1 MKLGNAVVLI
11 TGAAG
16 GLGTATAHRLAVSGA
31 SLLLAD
37 RAHAPLE
44 ALCDRLRQRGTR
56 VCYLAGDIGDAAD
69 RAQLVERARS
79 WNGGINVLVNNA
91 GLSDFAFLPQQEEA
105 RIEALLRINVLAP
118 VLLCRALLPHLAG
131 LPEAHVVNMGSIFG
145 SIGYAGYAP
154 YSASKFALRGFTE
167 AMRREC
173 ADGPVRFHYVAPRAA
188 RTALNSEAVCAMNE
202 ALGVR
207 MDPPEVAAEAVAR
220 ALEQDRAEAYLGWP
234 EKLFVRINSVLPRL
248 VDAALRKQLSVI
260 RHHALNPDLK

>member
-1 MKLGNAVVLI
+1 MKPTQARVVV
-11 TGAAG
+11 TGASGGIGRALAAQLHRRGAAVMLVGRDMEALRQAIRSIAG
-16 GLGTATAHRLAVSGA
+16 STERLACQAADVTTADGRRDVV
-31 SLLLAD
+31 D
-37 RAHAPLE
+37 RAVAWR
-44 ALCDRLRQRGTR
+44 C
-56 VCYLAGDIGDAAD
+56 
-69 RAQLVERARS
+69 
-79 WNGGINVLVNNA
+79 NVLVNNA
-91 GLSDFAFLPQQEEA
+91 GIGEFGFVDEQTDAALERLFA
-105 RIEALLRINVLAP
+105 INALAP
-118 VLLCRALLPHLAG
+118 MQLTRALLPHLHRQ
-131 LPEAHVVNMGSIFG
+131 PEAAILNVGSVFG
-145 SIGYAGYAP
+145 SLAYPGFAA

>member
-1 MKLGNAVVLI
+1 
-11 TGAAG
+11 
-16 GLGTATAHRLAVSGA
+16 
-31 SLLLAD
+31 
-37 RAHAPLE
+37 
-44 ALCDRLRQRGTR
+44 
-56 VCYLAGDIGDAAD
+56 
-69 RAQLVERARS
+69 
-79 WNGGINVLVNNA
+79 
-91 GLSDFAFLPQQEEA
+91 
-105 RIEALLRINVLAP
+105 
-118 VLLCRALLPHLAG
+118 
-131 LPEAHVVNMGSIFG
+131 MGSIFG